1 MVNLHSIGEEL
12 RNLLPEL
19 RKLFPEIEG
28 MKNGELVN
36 YFYSIVRNRTTT
48 GPTDSF
54 TLFKLET
61 TANYGLKEKF
71 KEIEILNNIRI
82 A

>member
-1 MVNLHSIGEEL
+1 MDLHSIGEDL
-12 RNLLPEL
+12 RNLTPEL

-28 MKNGELVN
+28 MENEELVN

-48 GPTDSF
+48 GLTDSSKR
-54 TLFKLET
+54 FKLET
-61 TANYGLKEKF
+61 TDNIGLKEKF
-71 KEIEILNNIRI
+71 KQIEILNKIRI